1 MTAAEH
7 PRTRLAEV
15 TGILAMATDLGLGLP
30 MEHAIRACLLSL
42 ELGRRI
48 GLLRAELVVVYDL
61 TLLRMLGCTAGSG
74 DSAEYFVDEVTFG
87 RDTQHLDYGD
97 PEGFGRWVMEFFGAD
112 REPAERERMLQKL
125 FSYTPEKRRG
135 YLAGHCEVAQM
146 LATRLGFSRSVI
158 DGLAFVFERWDGT
171 GAPSGV
177 PGADHPIGVRSS

>member
-1 MTAAEH
+1 
-7 PRTRLAEV
+7 
-15 TGILAMATDLGLGLP
+15 
-30 MEHAIRACLLSL
+30 
-42 ELGRRI
+42 
-48 GLLRAELVVVYDL
+48 
-61 TLLRMLGCTAGSG
+61 
-74 DSAEYFVDEVTFG
+74 
-87 RDTQHLDYGD
+87 
-97 PEGFGRWVMEFFGAD
+97 MEFFGAD

-177 PGADHPIGVRSS
+177 PGADHRSALSMMLCNEIEIHHRLHGLDGAVTWRGARGRQRSSTSSGH